1 MMDSRWYFDMITIGA
16 GAQRS
21 LWLDIPHA
29 FLLGSVRFPK
39 LNGWLCELSSVSST
53 LVQ

>member
-1 MMDSRWYFDMITIGA
+1 MITIGA
-16 GAQRS
+16 GAKSS

-39 LNGWLCELSSVSST
+39 LNGCLCEFLSVSLT
-53 LVQ
+53 LVE